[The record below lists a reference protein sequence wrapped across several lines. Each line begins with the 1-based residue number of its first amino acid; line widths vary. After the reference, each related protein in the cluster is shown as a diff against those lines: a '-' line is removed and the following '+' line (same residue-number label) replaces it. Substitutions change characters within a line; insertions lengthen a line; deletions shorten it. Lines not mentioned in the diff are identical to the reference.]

1 MKGIYEERRACRVC
15 GSSKLIPILDLGEL
29 HISAFPAPDEED
41 APAAPLDLVLCG
53 GACGCLQLRHT
64 TNPDL
69 MYRTYWYRSGTNQ
82 TMRNALAD
90 VCRAVERVAQPKA
103 GDLVVDIGANDGTLL
118 SSYAAGTSLRRVG
131 FEPSNIGLE
140 ARKHAGVEIIN
151 DYFRNQAPGFDALR
165 KKAKAVTSIAMFYDL
180 DEPHAFVKDVD
191 ALLAPGGL
199 WIIQIAYLP
208 SMLTRNAFDGIC
220 HEHLEYYSLRSVGH
234 LLGMNGFEIFDA
246 ELIELNEGSIRL
258 YVRRKGEAPG
268 APGPT
273 PRLAELLKAEDDL
286 GLATPAPYV
295 KFGEDVARIKRDVVD
310 FVRRAKREG
319 KLVHGYGASTKG
331 NTTLQYFGLG
341 PEDVRAI
348 WERQPQKW
356 GRETVGTRIPI
367 ISEEEGRKAKPDY
380 LVMLPWH
387 FADEFLAREKEFQ
400 EKGGKFIIPLPHF
413 RVVP

>member
-1 MKGIYEERRACRVC
+1 MKNVYEEKRECRVC
-15 GSSKLIPILDLGEL
+15 GSPKLLPILDLGTL
-29 HISAFPAPDEED
+29 RISAFPAPGEED

-53 GACGCLQLRHT
+53 GECGCLQLRHT

-90 VCRAVERVAQPKA
+90 ICRAVERVAKPKA

-118 SSYAAGTSLRRVG
+118 SSYPMGKSLRRVG
-131 FEPSNIGLE
+131 FEPSNISQE
-140 ARKHAGVEIIN
+140 ARRHEGVEIIN
-151 DYFRNQAPGFDALR
+151 DYFRSGAPGFDGLR
-165 KKAKAVTSIAMFYDL
+165 GKARAVTSIAMFYDL
-180 DEPHAFVKDVD
+180 DDPHSFVKDVD
-191 ALLAPGGL
+191 ALLAPDGL

-208 SMLTRNAFDGIC
+208 SMLVKNAFDGIC

-234 LLGMNGFEIFDA
+234 LLGMHGFEVFDA
-246 ELIELNEGSIRL
+246 ELIDINEGSIRL
-258 YVRRKGEAPG
+258 YVRRKGAGPGEA
-268 APGPT
+268 GPSE
-273 PRLAELLKAEDDL
+273 RLRSLLRTEDDL
-286 GLATPAPYV
+286 GLATSAPYEA
-295 KFGEDVARIKRDVVD
+295 FGKEVERIKEETVAFIRK
-310 FVRRAKREG
+310 AKREG

-356 GRETVGTRIPI
+356 GRTTTGTRIPI
-367 ISEEEGRKAKPDY
+367 VSEEEGRAAKPDY
-380 LVMLPWH
+380 LLMLPWH
-387 FADEFLAREKEFQ
+387 FAEEFLQREADYQK
-400 EKGGKFIIPLPHF
+400 KGGKFIIPLPEF